1 MESSQIARG
10 RKGKRLSATPPRDA
24 HHGHS
29 RRPDVLSKMPLSCKV
44 VFDVLRTHAMGKA
57 VELPVRE
64 LAEVCRLSYA
74 QTRRALRRLV
84 GANLIRW
91 QNPGPG
97 RGHRSVF
104 EVRWTPPSFPQ
115 KNDPPLRG
123 RDTLYPQGTKTTN
136 SPKERLPAVA
146 GTFSPGT
153 NKKLLPA
160 KGQARLS
167 CRAHRWAVGE
177 FRRRVQERW
186 TLEEIADMDAVG
198 EDGLAMVAIGL
209 DYEHVLAVAEREGL
223 KVWAGDCAFVEGPD
237 RERAML
243 LAAREVRAALIDAFA
258 VVLHRAI
265 RRGRIQT
272 GRELAAVVEDV
283 LDQLEDNAQQIL
295 WRISE
300 YLSLGSRQAAYRWA
314 GYAIQ
319 EALDSLAAGRMQE
332 QAEMVNQVVDASHEE
347 CGDSPGVLLS
357 EGAGAPRLPSRGVS
371 PVHGVNGGDG
381 SEPAHGESWTGL
393 GGARRDRK
401 RARFAADCGEGGSAG
416 EGF

>member
-1 MESSQIARG
+1 MDQIVAARPV
-10 RKGKRLSATPPRDA
+10 KRLFAIPPRDA

-29 RRPDVLSKMPLSCKV
+29 RRPDVLSKMPLSCEV
-44 VFDVLRTHAMGKA
+44 VFDVLRTHAMGEA

-115 KNDPPLRG
+115 KNDPPLPA
-123 RDTLYPQGTKTTN
+123 RDTLYPQGIKNAN

-146 GTFSPGT
+146 GTSSRGT
-153 NKKLLPA
+153 NRKTLLA
-160 KGQARLS
+160 KGQPRLS
-167 CRAHRWAVGE
+167 SRAHRWAVGE

-198 EDGLAMVAIGL
+198 EDGLPCVAIGL
-209 DYEHVLAVAEREGL
+209 DWEHVLTLAERHGL
-223 KVWAGDCAFVEGPD
+223 DVWEGDCASLEGPD

-243 LAAREVRAALIDAFA
+243 LAAREVRAAAINAFA
-258 VVLHRAI
+258 TALYRAI

-272 GRELAAVVEDV
+272 GGELAAVVEDV
-283 LDQLEDNAQQIL
+283 LDQLEDNAQEIF

-300 YLSLGSRQAAYRWA
+300 YLSVGSGQVAYRWA
-314 GYAIQ
+314 GYAIR

-332 QAEMVNQVVDASHEE
+332 QAEMVNQVVDASDEE
-347 CGDSPGVLLS
+347 CGDSLGVLLS
-357 EGAGAPRLPSRGVS
+357 EGAGASRLASRGVS
-371 PVHGVNGGDG
+371 PVHGVGGG
-381 SEPAHGESWTGL
+381 ESSEPAHGES
-393 GGARRDRK
+393 GASFSGKGRD
-401 RARFAADCGEGGSAG
+401 
-416 EGF
+416 